1 MDICYFFFVIFFCRL
16 SVVTEE
22 IGRLSHLSGVHP
34 QRLAIA
40 FQQQAHI

>member
-1 MDICYFFFVIFFCRL
+1 
-16 SVVTEE
+16 VVTEE

-34 QRLAIA
+34 QRLANA